1 MGARKALAPEAAR
14 RSGLAAMKE
23 EALPLVDLMGALP
36 RVELVARMEA
46 LPLMGAFLLG
56 GRQPRPG
63 TS

>member
-1 MGARKALAPEAAR
+1 
-14 RSGLAAMKE
+14 MKE
-23 EALPLVDLMGALP
+23 EALPLVDLMEALP
-36 RVELVARMEA
+36 RVELVKARMEA